1 MSVRNIVWFRRD
13 LRVGDHPALNAAI
26 AGSDEIVPV
35 FILDKTQIAEAGEK
49 LLAYMG
55 QSLRA
60 LDESL
65 GNCLHIIEGDQVEVL
80 KELIEMYGAS
90 EVHISDEYERYG
102 AARDARVE
110 ASGIKL
116 VRTGSPYAVAP
127 GRVVKPS
134 DATPYRVYT
143 PFYRAWCAHGWRAP
157 AKTPTKIPAV
167 KPPTKYRAF
176 PDFPMPAGVNVIAAG
191 EKAALARFKEFTK
204 KGLDSYDENRN
215 FAAIDGTSKM
225 STYLKFGE
233 IHPRTLL
240 AGLGESKSHDT
251 FRKEIAW
258 REFYADVLFN
268 NPDTD
273 TEYYAKQFKAM
284 RYDKPGKQ
292 FQAWCE
298 GKTGYPFVDAAM
310 RQLLLEGWMHNRTRM
325 VVASFLVKDL
335 HLEWQLGERFF
346 AQHLVDYDVASNAHG
361 WQWTA
366 GTGTDASP
374 YYRVF
379 NPIEQGRRFDENGD
393 YIRKYVAELA
403 HLSASEIHEPWLF
416 LDGYSHGYP
425 ERIVDHALERV
436 ESLERLKEIKA
447 DKAEPPIVKKK

>member
-1 MSVRNIVWFRRD
+1 MRNIVWFRRD
-13 LRVGDHPALNAAI
+13 LRIGDHPALVAAMEN
-26 AGSDEIVPV
+26 SDEIVPV
-35 FILDKTQIAEAGEK
+35 FILDKQQIAEAGSK
-49 LLAYMG
+49 LLAYMSN
-55 QSLRA
+55 SLRA

-65 GNCLHIIEGDQVEVL
+65 GNRLHIIEGDQVEVL
-80 KELIEMYGAS
+80 KELIALYDVK
-90 EVHISDEYERYG
+90 EVHISTEYERYG
-102 AARDARVE
+102 AERDARVE
-110 ASGIKL
+110 VAGIPL

-134 DATPYRVYT
+134 DATPYKVYT
-143 PFYRAWCAHGWRAP
+143 PFYKAWCAHGWRAP
-157 AKTPTKIPAV
+157 APTPKEIKAP
-167 KPPTKYRAF
+167 KPSDKFRAF
-176 PDFPMPAGVNVIAAG
+176 PDFPVPAGTTIIEAG
-191 EKAALARFKEFTK
+191 EAAALKRFKEFTK
-204 KGLDSYDENRN
+204 NGLDSYDENRN
-215 FAAIDGTSKM
+215 FAGIDGTSKM
-225 STYLKFGE
+225 SSYLKFGE

-240 AGLGESKSHDT
+240 ANLGESKAHDT

-268 NPDTD
+268 NPHTDTD
-273 TEYYAKQFKAM
+273 YYAPKFKEM
-284 RYDKPGKQ
+284 RYDKPGAQ

-310 RQLLLEGWMHNRTRM
+310 RQLVVEGWMHNRTRM

-346 AQHLVDYDVASNAHG
+346 AEHLTDYDPASNAHG

-393 YIRKYVAELA
+393 YIRKYVPELA
-403 HLSASEIHEPWLF
+403 HLSAAEIHEPWLF

-425 ERIVDHALERV
+425 ERIVDHAVERI

-447 DKAEPPIVKKK
+447 DKPEQPQRQSS